1 MIIRDLEQLEVVSE
15 DKQVEGGYT
24 LAYGYY
30 PYYYNS
36 SAAYADAG
44 SIASAS
50 GWNSSTR
57 TSASTITQ
65 TSGYSSFS
73 GSGANSVAFSM

>member
-15 DKQVEGGYT
+15 DKQVEGGY
-24 LAYGYY
+24 YYY

-36 SAAYADAG
+36 HSAYADAG

-50 GWNSSTR
+50 GWNSFTS

>member
-15 DKQVEGGYT
+15 ETQVEGGY
-24 LAYGYY
+24 YYY
-30 PYYYNS
+30 PYYYNHS
-36 SAAYADAG
+36 EAFADAG
-44 SIASAS
+44 AIASAS
-50 GWNSSTR
+50 GWNSFTG

-73 GSGANSVAFSM
+73 GSGAASVSFSR